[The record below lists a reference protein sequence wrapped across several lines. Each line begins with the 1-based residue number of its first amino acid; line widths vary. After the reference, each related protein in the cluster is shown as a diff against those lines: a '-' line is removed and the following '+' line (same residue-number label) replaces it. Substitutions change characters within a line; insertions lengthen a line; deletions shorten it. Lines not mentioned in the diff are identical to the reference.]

1 MGFKKPTAA
10 TDTPPDGGSERDA
23 DGPSSDAPEQAGPAS
38 DADADAPAQAD
49 DAVAVLDAARAEAAE
64 HYDRFLRARAELDN
78 VQKRHE
84 RELEER
90 AKYAVE
96 PLALDLL
103 PVVDDL
109 ERAKAYAEEQGGSVA
124 EGVDLVLRNLLDV
137 LARHGIERVAGVGV
151 AFDPAI
157 HEAVAVI
164 ESDEVPAGTVLQEHR
179 AGYTLK
185 GRLLR
190 AAMVVVAKAPA

>member
-10 TDTPPDGGSERDA
+10 TDPPTEGGSERNANGSTEQPESA
-23 DGPSSDAPEQAGPAS
+23 DPNADPVAGASSL
-38 DADADAPAQAD
+38 QAD

-103 PVVDDL
+103 TVVDDL
-109 ERAKAYAEEQGGSVA
+109 ERAKAYADEQGGSVA

-137 LARHGIERVAGVGV
+137 LTRHGIERVAGVGA

-164 ESDEVPAGTVLQEHR
+164 ESDEVPTGTVLQEHR

>member
-1 MGFKKPTAA
+1 MGIKKPTAA
-10 TDTPPDGGSERDA
+10 TNPQPEAGSDRDA
-23 DGPSSDAPEQAGPAS
+23 DGASSERPERADPGVDS
-38 DADADAPAQAD
+38 SADAAAQAD

-103 PVVDDL
+103 SVVDDL
-109 ERAKAYAEEQGGSVA
+109 ERAKTYADEQGGSVA

-137 LARHGIERVAGVGV
+137 LARHGIERVPGVGV
-151 AFDPAI
+151 AFDPVI
-157 HEAVAVI
+157 HEAVAVV
-164 ESDEVPAGTVLQEHR
+164 ESDEVPAGTVVQEHR